1 MASVATAADAP
12 SPLLG
17 AVPPLAWMAGLA
29 ALVDLAIN
37 RILIKLGHS
46 VWSNDALF
54 ELDRWGGFARNLSV
68 VAALVATAFCL
79 GSLSSRRSGLPL
91 SARAGI
97 AAFGWV
103 LIPIVTLMT
112 FLPLAWTR
120 PELVHVVAGLAH
132 ATSLLLILAGLHWKS
147 TPTTVA
153 ALILT
158 LVASLSGLASMIV
171 GMVGERAFWAHTD
184 RLSNAFR
191 WSGELAYLAVPF
203 AVAFALAI
211 PWRTA
216 RGKAALFTSTLAA
229 AAVAV
234 GMAFW
239 HRAVDT
245 DLPTMVYGAARL
257 ELFPDRYAVLYAIP
271 LGMGWA
277 ATVAAAMSEDA
288 ARRQMG
294 AALLLLLSAGYAPRT
309 PSALI
314 VSVLGVALLARSA
327 IALAQRRR

>member
-1 MASVATAADAP
+1 
-12 SPLLG
+12 
-17 AVPPLAWMAGLA
+17 MAGLA
-29 ALVDLAIN
+29 ALTDLAIN
-37 RILIKLGHS
+37 RILIKLGHGA
-46 VWSNDALF
+46 WSTDALLG
-54 ELDRWGGFARNLSV
+54 LDRWGSFARNLSV
-68 VAALVATAFCL
+68 VAALVAAAFCL
-79 GSLSSRRSGLPL
+79 ASLSSRRSGLPL

-120 PELVHVVAGLAH
+120 SELVHVVAGLAH
-132 ATSLLLILAGLHWKS
+132 ATILLLILAGLHWKS
-147 TPTTVA
+147 TPGTVA
-153 ALILT
+153 ALVLT

-171 GMVGERAFWAHTD
+171 GLVGGRTFWEHSD

-191 WSGELAYLAVPF
+191 WSGELAYLAVPV
-203 AVAFALAI
+203 AIAFALAI
-211 PWRTA
+211 PWGTA
-216 RGKAALFTSTLAA
+216 RGKAALISSTLTA

-239 HRAVDT
+239 HRAVGR

-257 ELFPDRYAVLYAIP
+257 ELFPDAYATLYAIP

-277 ATVAAAMSEDA
+277 VTVAAVMSEDP

-314 VSVLGVALLARSA
+314 VSVLGVALLARA
-327 IALAQRRR
+327 GIALAQRRR